1 MDMQMPEMDGVES
14 TKRIRAELPPN
25 HQPYIVAFT
34 ANVMK
39 EDYDRC
45 ITAGMNDFIGKP
57 VEIGGLA
64 AALERAHA
72 AQLAAGMEALQKFL
86 KGYSMDAKPAQNE

>member
-1 MDMQMPEMDGVES
+1 
-14 TKRIRAELPPN
+14 
-25 HQPYIVAFT
+25 
-34 ANVMK
+34 
-39 EDYDRC
+39 
-45 ITAGMNDFIGKP
+45 MNDFIGKP